1 MCFLV
6 TVYQGRCFS
15 LIIFND
21 VLFFFGFW
29 FFAAICKLNVFSFRF
44 LGLLYIIFFRDLWNF
59 TEFICRRVIKE
70 KIYKLSTGN
79 NKSSMDLITLY
90 FYLLGPLRGPVQKKG
105 TPRTG
110 ASFLWD
116 FVDDFGIPYS
126 VSRSLSRPFRSYSN
140 WMRFFNTNWLY
151 LYFGGKQKRKYWN
164 KRSFIN
170 VQQNHFVSLTQPKV
184 NVKTRKFS
192 IKNLLY
198 TSVLDKD
205 ICW

>member
-116 FVDDFGIPYS
+116 FVDDFGIPYRAYLDHCQDLFEVIRTGCDFS
-126 VSRSLSRPFRSYSN
+126 TLTGCIYTLEESKSGSIGTKDRLLMFNKTTLFR
-140 WMRFFNTNWLY
+140 
-151 LYFGGKQKRKYWN
+151 
-164 KRSFIN
+164 
-170 VQQNHFVSLTQPKV
+170 
-184 NVKTRKFS
+184 
-192 IKNLLY
+192 
-198 TSVLDKD
+198 
-205 ICW
+205 